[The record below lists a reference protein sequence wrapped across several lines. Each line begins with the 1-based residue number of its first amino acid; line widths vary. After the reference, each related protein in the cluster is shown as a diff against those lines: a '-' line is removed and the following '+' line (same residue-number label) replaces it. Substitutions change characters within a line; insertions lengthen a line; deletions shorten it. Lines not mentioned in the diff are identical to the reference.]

1 MALPG
6 ARGPPGSGRP
16 STRAT
21 SASST
26 TKISCREDA
35 RKWLE
40 DNGHTMRPDELE
52 AGDLKHAILSLSKTT
67 GVPHEVTE
75 GLRAIAFCIEDVEQT
90 RVEEAIAAVVAKMW
104 EELKEEVGVV
114 AEASVKSVKEIGE
127 DIRRRNEERDTREAE
142 ARPATNNA
150 PRLYADMARPDART
164 TAAEA
169 EHREVM
175 GRGEIRDKQ
184 VLIDGRGEGSN
195 DAIAGLTEK
204 LLIEKAKMTLDLM
217 GIGGLDAPRG
227 IAFVAVRKLRNGGAL
242 YEMNS
247 TEAAT
252 WLRGEDVKKLFVEK
266 FGAEVELKDRSYP
279 LLVEFVPTSLGDNA
293 AEAVREIERVNGLGE
308 GEVTQAKWVR
318 APHTRTNPNQKSAH
332 LIVSCRTKETANKAI
347 DKGLVIE
354 GKRVAAKKLD
364 QEPRRCLKCQFYGKG
379 HIAQECKQIHETC
392 GTCAGQHRSKDCKE
406 TDMRKLCCVNCR
418 ARRWRDNHSSA
429 DRLCPV
435 FLEAKER
442 LKSRMPELKYKF
454 YPTNDVRTWARVED
468 SDASGG
474 RRGGGGGGYGGGY
487 GGVHGG
493 GYGGHGGQGGGSN
506 DEGYGRGGAEYG
518 ARDEQGWTYVGRTN
532 TRHPAEG
539 MGQGRLA
546 GGEPGQGGG
555 GPPREDQGSQRAG
568 TQPPPTQGAMPGS
581 QTSLMEY
588 GWEYQGDRH
597 GGPSQPST
605 QDRGREEGQKGDDR
619 WWAQMNRDIEKC

>member
-26 TKISCREDA
+26 TKISCKEDA

-40 DNGHTMRPDELE
+40 DNGHTMRPDEVE
-52 AGDLKHAILSLSKTT
+52 AGDLKHAILSLSKTP

-90 RVEEAIAAVVAKMW
+90 RVEEAIAAVVVKMW
-104 EELKEEVGVV
+104 EEMKEEVGVV

-142 ARPATNNA
+142 ARPSTNNT

-175 GRGEIRDKQ
+175 GRGETRDKQ

-195 DAIAGLTEK
+195 EAIAGLTEK

-247 TEAAT
+247 TEAAA

-266 FGAEVELKDRSYP
+266 FGAEVELKDRAYP

-293 AEAVREIERVNGLGE
+293 AEAVREIERANGLGE

-332 LIVSCRTKETANKAI
+332 LIVSCRTKETANRAI

-442 LKSRMPELKYKF
+442 LKSRMPELKGGH
-454 YPTNDVRTWARVED
+454 TW
-468 SDASGG
+468 GG
-474 RRGGGGGGYGGGY
+474 HKQDTRRKGWGKEGWPEGNQGKGGEARRGKTKDHKEQTVINVETKRAEVVKGRNFREVDWAKFREELEQRMEGRAAEEITTAEDVDGKL
-487 GGVHGG
+487 
-493 GYGGHGGQGGGSN
+493 
-506 DEGYGRGGAEYG
+506 DELVEALQKTIESKVPEKKQSPVSVLMRKCRQYL
-518 ARDEQGWTYVGRTN
+518 
-532 TRHPAEG
+532 H
-539 MGQGRLA
+539 
-546 GGEPGQGGG
+546 
-555 GPPREDQGSQRAG
+555 
-568 TQPPPTQGAMPGS
+568 MPHLHIA
-581 QTSLMEY
+581 TSL
-588 GWEYQGDRH
+588 
-597 GGPSQPST
+597 SQPSSPSPLLPSST
-605 QDRGREEGQKGDDR
+605 
-619 WWAQMNRDIEKC
+619 EKTR